1 MLTENQL
8 ATLTVM
14 IRAGMVDASK
24 AMSTWLERAI
34 SIEVEPIKQISLTL
48 ATEQL
53 GTGDEAIYVCW
64 MRVAGHAQG
73 QLLLGF
79 DNRSGLSLCNLLLNL
94 PTLSENWGELE
105 RSAVLETTNIVGCAF
120 LNTLHRVLSK
130 SDMEAGGASLEKYPM
145 EERVGSCIPSPP
157 VFLCDYAAA
166 IMQFV
171 LADQFSTQDAAIVAK
186 TELWI
191 SPLTTPWHFMFIPDS
206 VTIERLARLL

>member
-8 ATLTVM
+8 ATLTAI

-24 AMSTWLERAI
+24 AMSIWLERTI
-34 SIEVEPIKQISLTL
+34 SIEVEPIKQISLAL

-64 MRVAGHAQG
+64 MRVAGPAQG

-94 PTLSENWGELE
+94 PSLSESWGELE
-105 RSAVLETTNIVGCAF
+105 KSAVMETTNIVGCAF

-130 SDMEAGGASLEKYPM
+130 RDMEAGGASLEENP
-145 EERVGSCIPSPP
+145 EQEQDATCIPSPP
-157 VFLCDYAAA
+157 VFICDYAAA

-191 SPLTTPWHFMFIPDS
+191 SPLTTPWHFMFIPDTI
-206 VTIERLARLL
+206 TIERLARLL